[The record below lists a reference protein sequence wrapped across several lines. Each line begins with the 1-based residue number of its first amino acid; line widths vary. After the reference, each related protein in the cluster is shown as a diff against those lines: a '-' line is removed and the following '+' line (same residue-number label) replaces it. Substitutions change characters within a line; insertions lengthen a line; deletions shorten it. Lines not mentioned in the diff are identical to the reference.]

1 VGVGVI
7 LIVGVG
13 VILILIVGV
22 GVILIV
28 GVGVIPI
35 DPIIIFSLLSITFK
49 KYDVLLSKGFG
60 ISKLCV
66 VPVIVST

>member
-1 VGVGVI
+1 VGVGVK
-7 LIVGVG
+7 LIDGVM
-13 VILILIVGV
+13 L

-60 ISKLCV
+60 ISKLYV
-66 VPVIVST
+66 VPVIVFT